1 MPKQS
6 IRVYAVEQ
14 VEAIIS
20 GYFIFSIIGQHMELI

>member
-1 MPKQS
+1 MLKQS

-14 VEAIIS
+14 VEAIIN